1 MKKQL
6 GMTLAMLLL
15 TAALGVRSTTLSPTA
30 SPLLKTGT
38 AAECP
43 FIPADCCQFKVFH
56 NCPICTQECP

>member
-6 GMTLAMLLL
+6 GMTLAMFLL
-15 TAALGVRSTTLSPTA
+15 TAALGERSSTLSPTA
-30 SPLLKTGT
+30 STLLKAGT

-56 NCPICTQECP
+56 YCPFCT